1 MHKQAFLSTL
11 RLFLGISLCWL
22 AFSLLSLGEAQSA
35 TSLGLLSFFGLM
47 AGMMIM
53 PDAGT

>member
-1 MHKQAFLSTL
+1 MYKQGILSTL
-11 RLFLGISLCWL
+11 RLLLGISLCWL

-47 AGMMIM
+47 AGMIIL
-53 PDAGT
+53 PDPGT